1 MRRFSAPL
9 AVLILGATLAGAEVT
24 SGADSLSHT
33 ASSGST
39 KLAVNSDQGHNLQV
53 AGSNIVE
60 VTSSGVAVTGTL
72 TQSNKAYAYGTA
84 TNALSFTTSFQDVTW
99 SSATAN
105 GAMSW
110 SNDKEFTPT
119 NSGLYKVTAVVSA
132 YLETTTTAGERLF
145 QLALQKSSSSLVS
158 GRIRAGISHL
168 SREDSRS
175 ETYSQA
181 VIGPVVVSLTESEAY
196 KFVVRSRNDGDGRI
210 FTGYTGEGVGN
221 VYNSFLVESFP

>member
-9 AVLILGATLAGAEVT
+9 AVLILGATIAGAEVT

-72 TQSNKAYAYGTA
+72 TQSNKAYVYGTVA
-84 TNALSFTTSFQDVTW
+84 SALSLSSSFQDVTW

-132 YLETTTTAGERLF
+132 YLESAATTGERHF
-145 QLALQKSSSSLVS
+145 QLALQKSSTS

-168 SREDSRS
+168 SREDSS
-175 ETYSQA
+175 SSTYSQA
-181 VIGPVVVSLTESEAY
+181 VIGPVVVSLTGGEAY
-196 KFVVRSRNDGDGRI
+196 KFVMRSVSNGDGRI
-210 FTGYTGEGVGN
+210 NTGTGTGLGD